1 MDESFSCLVR
11 GPSSRYPRG
20 FLVLI
25 PLWFAIIAGVVVII
39 SHRLGGMPLWF
50 GAAEVGGLLFAGL
63 TMLCVLATVRRRAF
77 RADRHG
83 IWLGVRTNRKR
94 PRQRQLRIAWPEV
107 AQLRVV
113 PRRYGLLLEISLGPA
128 ARIVH
133 RYRLVSH
140 AGLLLG
146 AFFMPVGFGRGR
158 PGLTSARSDPPR
170 YLVKICD
177 MTPAELRVRLA
188 TVIPDGLPV
197 RVVASKGALRFA
209 VPPPRKTPSRRPVT
223 PGALSGTRLRSR

>member
-25 PLWFAIIAGVVVII
+25 PAWFAILGGAVVII
-39 SHRLGGMPLWF
+39 SHRLGSLPLWF
-50 GAAEVGGLLFAGL
+50 GVAEVGGLLFAGL
-63 TMLCVLATVRRRAF
+63 TMLCVLGTVRRRAF

-94 PRQRQLRIAWPEV
+94 PRLRQVRIAWPEV
-107 AQLRVV
+107 AQLGIV
-113 PRRYGLLLEISLGPA
+113 PRRYGLLLVISLGPA

-133 RYRLVSH
+133 RSGLISH

-177 MTPAELRVRLA
+177 MTPAELRARLA
-188 TVIPDGLPV
+188 TVMPDGVPV
-197 RVVASKGALRFA
+197 RVVAHRAALRYA
-209 VPPPRKTPSRRPVT
+209 VPPPRRTPRRRSVSPVH
-223 PGALSGTRLRSR
+223 